1 MCFAQPLRCLS
12 SQREIPRFR
21 RAALWPQPVSPPE
34 AFASAARTERP
45 GERGRARE
53 EEEPPLPGSAAGA
66 GICVRVISVNIL
78 FCHFIFVFYLRYGVK
93 RSLAS
98 SAVTGS

>member
-1 MCFAQPLRCLS
+1 MCFDPPCA
-12 SQREIPRFR
+12 
-21 RAALWPQPVSPPE
+21 VSVP
-34 AFASAARTERP
+34 
-45 GERGRARE
+45 RGRFPNSEKLLFGPSPFLLLRLLHQLLAQSDLGRE

-66 GICVRVISVNIL
+66 GVRVRVISVHIL